1 MQPAKI
7 SGIFRIVIFCLTF
20 ATTLS
25 FAVNEDIL
33 HSFKGGTDGAGPWG
47 SLTFDRAGHLYG
59 ATGSGGTGTGI
70 ECGGRG
76 CGTIFRLQKVSNSW
90 TESVIYNFAGDPDGS
105 LPNGDLVID
114 SQGNI
119 YGTTYTGG
127 ANDYGAVFELKRSS
141 TGWTESV
148 LHSFA
153 SGTDGVW
160 PMAGLVLDSD
170 GNLYGT
176 ASGGGDGGGLGGI
189 VFQLIRSSSG
199 WTYKMLHVFGPCT
212 DRAAPYSRL
221 TLDRTIPP
229 FRPPELG
236 VPHPP

>member
-90 TESVIYNFAGDPDGS
+90 TESVVYNFAGDPDGS
-105 LPNGDLVID
+105 LPNDDIVLN
-114 SQGNI
+114 SKS
-119 YGTTYTGG
+119 TTTATTFSGCPT
-127 ANDYGAVFELKRSS
+127 DY
-141 TGWTESV
+141 
-148 LHSFA
+148 
-153 SGTDGVW
+153 
-160 PMAGLVLDSD
+160 
-170 GNLYGT
+170 
-176 ASGGGDGGGLGGI
+176 
-189 VFQLIRSSSG
+189 
-199 WTYKMLHVFGPCT
+199 
-212 DRAAPYSRL
+212 
-221 TLDRTIPP
+221 
-229 FRPPELG
+229 RPEF
-236 VPHPP
+236 VPK